1 MGHESRDSTCRWPA
15 WLNAAI
21 LLLSSWIFIA
31 ALSFQVRP
39 DTEVVAVVFPPWWSA
54 QQALQAAASANAAF
68 VRTTAIP
75 AVLVVRPDGRGLAC
89 HWPTGRCGLLDPEGV
104 KDLQMNIE
112 SHDLKKLRET
122 TSRALFAVLWL

>member
-1 MGHESRDSTCRWPA
+1 MGHDSSNSTFRWPA

-31 ALSFQVRP
+31 ALSFQMRA
-39 DTEVVAVVFPPWWSA
+39 DTEVVAVMFPPWWST

-75 AVLVVRPDGRGLAC
+75 AILVVRPDNQAGL
-89 HWPTGRCGLLDPEGV
+89 TR
-104 KDLQMNIE
+104 
-112 SHDLKKLRET
+112 LREAGAWLAIDP
-122 TSRALFAVLWL
+122 RAIAACLTLKG

>member
-1 MGHESRDSTCRWPA
+1 MGHESSNSTCRWPA

-31 ALSFQVRP
+31 ALSFQIRT
-39 DTEVVAVVFPPWWSA
+39 DTEVVAVMFPPWWST

-75 AVLVVRPDGRGLAC
+75 AILVVRPDNQAGL
-89 HWPTGRCGLLDPEGV
+89 TR
-104 KDLQMNIE
+104 
-112 SHDLKKLRET
+112 LREAGAWLAIDP
-122 TSRALFAVLWL
+122 RAIAACLTLKG